1 MISRNNFSILYVED
15 DESLRDKYTK
25 LFKLYFQNVYTA
37 ADGEEAI
44 EKYSLYKPDIAIIDI
59 NIPKINGL
67 KVASK
72 IRKDNDAILLI
83 MLTAYSDTEKLLDAI
98 ELNLMKYLIKPIK
111 TFELEDILSEAICK
125 LKKNQLIE
133 NIIPLDS
140 GYYWDKV
147 TKQLYSKTK
156 KQIKLTKKEFLL
168 IELFCE
174 NRQKIFSNEDI
185 LNYIWEDDEDTY
197 NPNKLRIIFSKLK
210 TKLSCNL
217 FDSIY
222 NVGYKLK
229 GNF

>member
-1 MISRNNFSILYVED
+1 MTPQNNFSILYAED
-15 DESLRDKYTK
+15 DKNLRDKYSK
-25 LFKLYFQNVYTA
+25 LLKLYFENVYEA
-37 ADGEEAI
+37 SDGQEAL
-44 EKYSLYKPDIAIIDI
+44 ELYALYKPDIAILDI
-59 NIPKINGL
+59 NLPKINGL
-67 KVASK
+67 KAAK
-72 IRKDNDAILLI
+72 QIRLNNETILLI

-111 TFELEDILSEAICK
+111 TFELETILLDAISK
-125 LKKNQLIE
+125 LKKNQLNE
-133 NIIPLDS
+133 NIIFLAS
-140 GYYWDKV
+140 GYFWNKN

-156 KQIKLTKKEFLL
+156 EQIKLTKKELLL

-174 NRQKIFSNEDI
+174 NKQKIFSNEDI
-185 LNYIWEDDEDTY
+185 LNYIWEDDEETY

-210 TKLSCNL
+210 TKLGCNL